1 MPNSPP
7 DSSFT
12 PRKEFIRDQRT
23 ANAFSLLA
31 ISGSSFIRLYSFP
44 NVLITS
50 LRRLFDQRSLTSG
63 FREDVPQNLY
73 EFTLEGKPWSSPKS
87 IHSERLLVDI
97 LAVIYQHGYSFL
109 STIDYGRE
117 NDDRLAVAFSRPT
130 SSSSPRSASPM
141 PASPLSDSSG
151 TNLSNQQGDRAV
163 KKIPFALSFPSAT
176 LLRVIGPP
184 LHSTPAILQAVRGSW
199 PRGVVSEKKIGEASY
214 EFKLKGYKCVSRHPS
229 EIITCLINF
238 LSGFQ
243 EDTFANDSLRHIL
256 TLLSS
261 LDTHAFTLL
270 TSLSLTNRSRVKDLW
285 IFTGLVP
292 FDQDTSIS
300 DSSNISSSNVAMVKA
315 GHSTRPELYGYV
327 GQVPQHKRRPSA
339 PAAGTA
345 YQQNHPYPYTQ
356 QPQGSMH
363 VRAATDHTGLA
374 HVVHSIPGGVLR
386 KPAPRAQVPVSVN
399 FDGPEMEPSPDQEH
413 FRAVLPSVVSSDA
426 ENMTGV
432 GAVARG
438 GVVTTHTPGILYTAP
453 EQDYMSVG
461 LPPSPGGPMG
471 AAMIPSSPVRRSPA
485 RPVSTRS
492 KTPPPLTTLSRPSS
506 PASPRDLSPPSA
518 KPQANQPTF
527 GQMSTPPL
535 LGAGVFAGDV
545 IRDSA
550 LSSITSGTDTSQEI
564 PIKWTGG
571 FDPEATSLVGKV
583 GVPEGSKLKHMS
595 IEPQLPGAWSTSPDE
610 EKTEAATTV
619 GIAVDIITE
628 PDADSATGQTRNLT
642 QGRTPESLHDVDA
655 RVASPELV
663 SNTDDGMRHSEAGL
677 IGMMGPMPPP
687 QKMEKEPE
695 SQSPVKR
702 VGDGTGWVLV
712 NVEGKPRPEGEG
724 AFNDRP
730 TTHLQDTS
738 KTLKAA
744 DLATPKGQ
752 PATTLSSAVKSIAI
766 IDAKNAKQAKGK
778 GKAKDGVSI
787 ARSSGLRR
795 LLSFSKRGEIS
806 DDPAT
811 GSTVPISGGV
821 GEQHRERKFS
831 RTALRDR
838 LKRKGVPEAS
848 SVDDRRLSV
857 T

>member
-1 MPNSPP
+1 MPNTPP

-50 LRRLFDQRSLTSG
+50 LRRLFDQRSLTAG

-141 PASPLSDSSG
+141 PASPLSNSSG

-214 EFKLKGYKCVSRHPS
+214 EFKLKGYKW
-229 EIITCLINF
+229 
-238 LSGFQ
+238 FQ

-300 DSSNISSSNVAMVKA
+300 DSSNISSSNVAMIKA
-315 GHSTRPELYGYV
+315 GHSTRPEPHGYV

-339 PAAGTA
+339 PAAGTT
-345 YQQNHPYPYTQ
+345 YQQNQPYPYTQ
-356 QPQGSMH
+356 QPQGTMH

-399 FDGPEMEPSPDQEH
+399 FDGPEMEPSPDQEQ

-438 GVVTTHTPGILYTAP
+438 SAVPTHTPGILYTTP
-453 EQDYMSVG
+453 EQDYMSAG

-471 AAMIPSSPVRRSPA
+471 AARIPPSPVRRSPA

-492 KTPPPLTTLSRPSS
+492 KTPPPLTTVSRPSS
-506 PASPRDLSPPSA
+506 PASPHNLSPPSA
-518 KPQANQPTF
+518 KPQVNQPTS
-527 GQMSTPPL
+527 GQTSTPPL

-550 LSSITSGTDTSQEI
+550 LSSITSGTDASQEI

-571 FDPEATSLVGKV
+571 FDPEATSSVGKV
-583 GVPEGSKLKHMS
+583 DVPEGSKLKHMS
-595 IEPQLPGAWSTSPDE
+595 MEPQLPGAWSTSPDE
-610 EKTEAATTV
+610 EKTEAAATV

-628 PDADSATGQTRNLT
+628 TDADADSATGQTRTLT
-642 QGRTPESLHDVDA
+642 QGRTPEPLHDVDA

-677 IGMMGPMPPP
+677 IGMMGPMPPA
-687 QKMEKEPE
+687 QKMGKEPE
-695 SQSPVKR
+695 PQSPVKR
-702 VGDGTGWVLV
+702 GGDGTGWVLV
-712 NVEGKPRPEGEG
+712 NVEGKTRPEGEG
-724 AFNDRP
+724 DRP
-730 TTHLQDTS
+730 TMHSQDTS

-752 PATTLSSAVKSIAI
+752 PATTLSSVAKSIAI

-806 DDPAT
+806 DSPAT
-811 GSTVPISGGV
+811 GSTVPLGDGV
-821 GEQHRERKFS
+821 GEQHRERKSS

-848 SVDDRRLSV
+848 SADGKRLSI